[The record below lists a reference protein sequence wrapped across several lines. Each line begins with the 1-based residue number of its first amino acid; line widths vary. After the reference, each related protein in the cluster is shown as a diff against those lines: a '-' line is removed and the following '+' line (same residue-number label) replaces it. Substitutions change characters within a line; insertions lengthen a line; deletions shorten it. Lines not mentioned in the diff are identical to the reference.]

1 MKKIYPLIA
10 ALFIQSA
17 IINAQTVSGDVAD
30 SLGNPINMGTVTLFE
45 LQLDTIGN
53 LYPTGNVVATT
64 YLSSGAYS
72 FSGIPL
78 GYYLALANPDDTL
91 YPTALSTYYG
101 NGATYSAAQPL
112 FVDSFGATANI
123 VVIVL
128 APLSGTGTFNGI
140 VQYGVGT
147 GKTGNEN
154 PHPTGDPVPGIDIS
168 LEQIPGGIKAH
179 ATTDASGAYSIVN
192 IPLNTSYKLLIDIPG
207 LPMDSSYSV
216 TLTSGNTTASGLDFV
231 VDTATDGTAGIYVG
245 WPLSTKEFWFQDAG
259 FGFYP
264 NPSCGKYTIIN
275 QKQVNTDFEIYNILG
290 EKIYYSLFN
299 SLPQSLIDISNH
311 PEGVYFV
318 HIKSGEKSRFL
329 KLIKQ

>member
-10 ALFIQSA
+10 ALFIQLV
-17 IINAQTVSGDVAD
+17 IVNAQTVSGDVAD
-30 SLGNPINMGTVTLFE
+30 SIGNPVNIGTVTLFE
-45 LQLDTIGN
+45 LQLDSIGN
-53 LYPTGNVVATT
+53 LYPTGNVVAATN
-64 YLSSGAYS
+64 LSGGAYS
-72 FSGIPL
+72 FAGIPL
-78 GYYLALANPDDTL
+78 GYYLVLANPDDTL

-112 FVDSFGATANI
+112 LVDSFGATANI
-123 VVIVL
+123 IVIVL

-147 GKTGNEN
+147 GKTGNGN

-179 ATTDASGAYSIVN
+179 ATTDASGTYSIAN

-216 TLTSGNTTASGLDFV
+216 TLTGGNTTANGLDFV
-231 VDTATDGTAGIYVG
+231 VDTASDGTAGIYVG
-245 WPLSTKEFWFQDAG
+245 WPLSTKEFGIQDSE
-259 FGFYP
+259 FRIYP
-264 NPSCGKYTIIN
+264 NPNNGKFQATSPN
-275 QKQVNTDFEIYNILG
+275 QQTQSITIYNILG
-290 EKIYYSLFN
+290 EEVHQLIN
-299 SLPQSLIDISNH
+299 SSANQLIDISNQ
-311 PEGVYFV
+311 PNGIYFIT
-318 HIKSGEKSRFL
+318 IKSGENNYYQ